1 MSPYSLKPLAITV
14 TTALAVGL
22 SPVAYAGSALERA
35 VVSSNADPISSGD
48 AITDTLDLLDSLGS
62 AEVPVSSRP
71 GSSVGGHRIDRSITE
86 AAIVDKQ
93 VESDRVE
100 RWTVASPAMKRTVEV
115 EIWRAAD
122 RSAPAPMLYLL
133 DGVGAPRTS

>member
-1 MSPYSLKPLAITV
+1 MSRYPLKPLAIAA
-14 TTALAVGL
+14 TTALAAGL
-22 SPVAYAGSALERA
+22 SPVAYAGSVLERA
-35 VVSSNADPISSGD
+35 VVSSNADPTSSGD
-48 AITDTLDLLDSLGS
+48 AITDTLDLLNSLGS

-71 GSSVGGHRIDRSITE
+71 GSSVGGHRIDHSITE

-115 EIWRAAD
+115 QIW
-122 RSAPAPMLYLL
+122 
-133 DGVGAPRTS
+133 